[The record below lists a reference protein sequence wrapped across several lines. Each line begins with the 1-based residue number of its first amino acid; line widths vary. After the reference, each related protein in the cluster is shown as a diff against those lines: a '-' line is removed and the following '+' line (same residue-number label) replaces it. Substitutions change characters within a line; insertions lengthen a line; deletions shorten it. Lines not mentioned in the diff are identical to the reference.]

1 MEIAINDC
9 STDNSIDILKEL
21 AKNDSRIKIV
31 NNDKNYGLL
40 YTRAM
45 GILNTNGEYLINV
58 DPDDL
63 LYENNDLEYL
73 YNTANKL
80 KVDIINFGY
89 LDGHEFNL
97 KCSNFKKILRQPQL
111 FEHAFTYDN
120 RINDYLLWN
129 KLVKR
134 TLMLKAYELFK
145 FKIFSEKWNYGEDT
159 IWSIIINK
167 YAKSM
172 LCINKIIYIYNSN
185 NDSLMHNQ
193 FNNIRIKDIFNVEE
207 MFRKILNKKNEKK
220 YLIGHIYELI
230 YEFNINKNSFSLMK
244 TNFDIKNYLIN
255 LLKIYV
261 KDYSIPYELI

>member
-1 MEIAINDC
+1 
-9 STDNSIDILKEL
+9 
-21 AKNDSRIKIV
+21 
-31 NNDKNYGLL
+31 
-40 YTRAM
+40 M
-45 GILNTNGEYLINV
+45 GILNTSGEYLINV

-63 LYENNDLEYL
+63 LNENNDWEYL

-97 KCSNFKKILRQPQL
+97 KCSNFKKILRQHQL
-111 FEHAFTYDN
+111 FEHAFTFDN

-145 FKIFSEKWNYGEDT
+145 IKIFSEKWNYREDNKM
-159 IWSIIINK
+159 IFGVLIN
-167 YAKSM
+167 
-172 LCINKIIYIYNSN
+172 
-185 NDSLMHNQ
+185 
-193 FNNIRIKDIFNVEE
+193 
-207 MFRKILNKKNEKK
+207 K

-255 LLKIYV
+255 LLKIYI
-261 KDYSIPYELI
+261 KDYSIPYELILSFITI

>member
-1 MEIAINDC
+1 MKSIRSIQCQTLKEIEIIAINDC
-9 STDNSIDILKEL
+9 STDNSIDILKEI

-89 LDGHEFNL
+89 LNGHEFNL

-120 RINDYLLWN
+120 RFNDYLLWN

-145 FKIFSEKWNYGEDT
+145 NKIFSEKWNYGEDT
-159 IWSIIINK
+159 IWSILINK

-172 LCINKIIYIYNSN
+172 FCINKIIYIYNSN

-193 FNNIRIKDIFNVEE
+193 FNNVRIKDIFNVEE
-207 MFRKILNKKNEKK
+207 MYRKILNKKQEKK
-220 YLIGHIYELI
+220 YLIGHIYEL
-230 YEFNINKNSFSLMK
+230 L
-244 TNFDIKNYLIN
+244 IKIHFH
-255 LLKIYV
+255 
-261 KDYSIPYELI
+261 